1 MNVSKFFIER
11 PVLAN
16 VIAYLFVLIG
26 IVAIINLPIS
36 QYPPIVP
43 PTIQVTAN
51 YPGAD
56 ANTIINNIALP
67 IEQQVNGVEG
77 MLYMQSMSTNAGS
90 YTLIVT
96 FNIGTDINYDQ
107 VLVQN
112 RVQAAMAQLPQSV
125 QQQGVNVQ
133 PKSTAILQFVTL
145 TSQQGQY
152 NGLFLNNYAVINMQN
167 EIARL
172 PGVGNVNVFGSG
184 EYAMRI
190 WLDPNKMQ
198 SYALIPSDITN
209 AIKSQNQEVAA
220 GQLGALPASGTQA
233 YQFTV
238 NVPGQLTD
246 VSQFENIIVKS
257 QPPSSTEQN
266 STTNASAQIVRIKD
280 VGRVEL
286 GSSTYKQ
293 LAYFDKQPTAAIAIF
308 QLPGANALDVAQE
321 VRDLVAKMAKNF
333 PAGMEYKIPFDTTL
347 FVQASVDEV
356 YKTLFEAGILVLIVM
371 VLFLQSFRAVLVPIT
386 TVPITIIGAF
396 AAMAALGFSINL
408 LTLFGL
414 VLAIGIVIDDA
425 IVVVEGVTQYIEK
438 GLAPKEAA
446 IEAMRHLQGP
456 ILGITLV
463 LLSVFIPASFMPGL
477 TGQMYAQFALV
488 IASTALI
495 SAINALT
502 LKPTQCALWLQAN
515 DLTKK
520 KNIVFRAFDRVY
532 YPMETRYIN
541 MINRM
546 VHRSGFFAAIAGVL
560 GVLAII
566 GFAYIPTGFIPT
578 EDQGYMIVSAQLP
591 NGASIERTNQVLQDI
606 STQVL
611 KVPGVRDAIAI
622 DGISLLDNN
631 STLSNA
637 GVVYVMFESWSE
649 RGRKLGLMPMYKALS
664 TVAQSI
670 KEAKVMVVPP
680 PPIQGLGLSGGVQM
694 QIELTDG
701 SFDYN
706 KLQSVTEK
714 MVQYCS
720 TQPSI
725 QRLLS
730 SFRADVPQ
738 VTAPINLT
746 KVESLG
752 VSIGDAFSTLQ
763 TYLGSSYVNIF
774 NKFGQVFSVYVQ
786 ADAPAR
792 MTIPQMRNYTVR
804 NKNGDMVPLGT
815 FTDVQSSLGPAIIPL
830 YNLYPSATVVGM
842 SATGYSA
849 GQAIQTMETA
859 AHYILPQGMTYE
871 WTSTAYQQIL
881 AGNATYIVFA
891 LALIL
896 VYFVLAGQYE
906 SWVTPLSVICSIP
919 LALVGTTLVLSLLA
933 PLGMSNDM
941 YTQIGVVLLIAL
953 AAKNAILIVEVAR
966 HEHEI
971 NGKTIMEAAVLG
983 AQTRFRPIL
992 MTSFAFIFGVLPL
1005 VLASGAGAN
1014 ARRSIGIAVCS
1025 GMLSSTGLAVL
1036 FVPTF
1041 YVFFQTL
1048 HVRYKEKKAAKIN
1061 ISI

>member
-1 MNVSKFFIER
+1 M
-11 PVLAN
+11 
-16 VIAYLFVLIG
+16 
-26 IVAIINLPIS
+26 
-36 QYPPIVP
+36 
-43 PTIQVTAN
+43 
-51 YPGAD
+51 
-56 ANTIINNIALP
+56 
-67 IEQQVNGVEG
+67 
-77 MLYMQSMSTNAGS
+77 
-90 YTLIVT
+90 
-96 FNIGTDINYDQ
+96 
-107 VLVQN
+107 
-112 RVQAAMAQLPQSV
+112 
-125 QQQGVNVQ
+125 
-133 PKSTAILQFVTL
+133 
-145 TSQQGQY
+145 
-152 NGLFLNNYAVINMQN
+152 
-167 EIARL
+167 
-172 PGVGNVNVFGSG
+172 
-184 EYAMRI
+184 
-190 WLDPNKMQ
+190 
-198 SYALIPSDITN
+198 
-209 AIKSQNQEVAA
+209 
-220 GQLGALPASGTQA
+220 
-233 YQFTV
+233 
-238 NVPGQLTD
+238 
-246 VSQFENIIVKS
+246 
-257 QPPSSTEQN
+257 
-266 STTNASAQIVRIKD
+266 
-280 VGRVEL
+280 
-286 GSSTYKQ
+286 
-293 LAYFDKQPTAAIAIF
+293 
-308 QLPGANALDVAQE
+308 
-321 VRDLVAKMAKNF
+321 
-333 PAGMEYKIPFDTTL
+333 
-347 FVQASVDEV
+347 
-356 YKTLFEAGILVLIVM
+356 
-371 VLFLQSFRAVLVPIT
+371 
-386 TVPITIIGAF
+386 
-396 AAMAALGFSINL
+396 
-408 LTLFGL
+408 
-414 VLAIGIVIDDA
+414 IDDA

>member
-112 RVQAAMAQLPQSV
+112 RVQAAMTQLPQSV

-414 VLAIGIVIDDA
+414 VLAIGIVIDDNH
-425 IVVVEGVTQYIEK
+425 I
-438 GLAPKEAA
+438 
-446 IEAMRHLQGP
+446 
-456 ILGITLV
+456 
-463 LLSVFIPASFMPGL
+463 
-477 TGQMYAQFALV
+477 
-488 IASTALI
+488 ALI
-495 SAINALT
+495 
-502 LKPTQCALWLQAN
+502 
-515 DLTKK
+515 
-520 KNIVFRAFDRVY
+520 
-532 YPMETRYIN
+532 
-541 MINRM
+541 
-546 VHRSGFFAAIAGVL
+546 
-560 GVLAII
+560 
-566 GFAYIPTGFIPT
+566 
-578 EDQGYMIVSAQLP
+578 
-591 NGASIERTNQVLQDI
+591 
-606 STQVL
+606 
-611 KVPGVRDAIAI
+611 
-622 DGISLLDNN
+622 
-631 STLSNA
+631 
-637 GVVYVMFESWSE
+637 
-649 RGRKLGLMPMYKALS
+649 
-664 TVAQSI
+664 
-670 KEAKVMVVPP
+670 
-680 PPIQGLGLSGGVQM
+680 
-694 QIELTDG
+694 
-701 SFDYN
+701 
-706 KLQSVTEK
+706 
-714 MVQYCS
+714 
-720 TQPSI
+720 
-725 QRLLS
+725 
-730 SFRADVPQ
+730 
-738 VTAPINLT
+738 
-746 KVESLG
+746 
-752 VSIGDAFSTLQ
+752 FS
-763 TYLGSSYVNIF
+763 
-774 NKFGQVFSVYVQ
+774 
-786 ADAPAR
+786 
-792 MTIPQMRNYTVR
+792 
-804 NKNGDMVPLGT
+804 
-815 FTDVQSSLGPAIIPL
+815 
-830 YNLYPSATVVGM
+830 
-842 SATGYSA
+842 
-849 GQAIQTMETA
+849 
-859 AHYILPQGMTYE
+859 
-871 WTSTAYQQIL
+871 
-881 AGNATYIVFA
+881 
-891 LALIL
+891 
-896 VYFVLAGQYE
+896 
-906 SWVTPLSVICSIP
+906 
-919 LALVGTTLVLSLLA
+919 
-933 PLGMSNDM
+933 
-941 YTQIGVVLLIAL
+941 
-953 AAKNAILIVEVAR
+953 
-966 HEHEI
+966 
-971 NGKTIMEAAVLG
+971 
-983 AQTRFRPIL
+983 
-992 MTSFAFIFGVLPL
+992 
-1005 VLASGAGAN
+1005 
-1014 ARRSIGIAVCS
+1014 
-1025 GMLSSTGLAVL
+1025 
-1036 FVPTF
+1036 
-1041 YVFFQTL
+1041 
-1048 HVRYKEKKAAKIN
+1048 RYKTSRN
-1061 ISI
+1061 IGKSNNG